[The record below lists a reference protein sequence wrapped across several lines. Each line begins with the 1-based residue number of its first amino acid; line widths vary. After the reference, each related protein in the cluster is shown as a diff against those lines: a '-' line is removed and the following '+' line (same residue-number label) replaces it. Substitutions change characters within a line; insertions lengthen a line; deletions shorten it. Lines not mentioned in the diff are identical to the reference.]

1 MFLNFFKVLI
11 LKISFKN
18 LKIIIL
24 IYILEKQDVE
34 RVGCGLARK
43 KNGGC
48 NSPEGNGEK

>member
-24 IYILEKQDVE
+24 IYFY
-34 RVGCGLARK
+34 K
-43 KNGGC
+43 KNIYFRKTRC
-48 NSPEGNGEK
+48 